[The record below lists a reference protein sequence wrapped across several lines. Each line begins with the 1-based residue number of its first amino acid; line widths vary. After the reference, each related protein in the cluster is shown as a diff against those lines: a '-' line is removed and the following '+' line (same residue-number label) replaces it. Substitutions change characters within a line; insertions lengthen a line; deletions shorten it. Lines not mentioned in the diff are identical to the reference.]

1 MLTARPDLSPLIEP
15 LLSSAATQAEAIKRL
30 DREIKSRAKAIA
42 VCRQL
47 MTIPG
52 VAHNTALAYVATIDD
67 ARRFAKSRDVGAY
80 VGLTSRRHQSGEMD
94 YSGRISKHGDA
105 LLRSLL
111 YESANS
117 LLTVVRKAHPLK
129 DWARRIRRR
138 SSHKKACVALARK
151 LAVIMH
157 RMMITGEAFRWPE
170 GGERDAGGGLAR
182 SLTETSDHTDPRKR
196 KRRPQPG
203 RWPRRSRQF
212 GCKPDRCPRVRVIP
226 WEAEAKGHYDEASGP
241 TAGNDFGDNRVPGK
255 GQKAGS
261 GGLDRETGII
271 PTVIDQN
278 PCAHLRMPRDMIFHG
293 WSMRLFQAW
302 QHSADVFIRF
312 DNQLSRMNCQTF
324 STGFNSGDRGG
335 SARTVM
341 LSGIASLGASANR
354 PDRDQHRIR
363 RDRRRH

>member
-1 MLTARPDLSPLIEP
+1 M
-15 LLSSAATQAEAIKRL
+15 
-30 DREIKSRAKAIA
+30 
-42 VCRQL
+42 
-47 MTIPG
+47 
-52 VAHNTALAYVATIDD
+52 
-67 ARRFAKSRDVGAY
+67 
-80 VGLTSRRHQSGEMD
+80 
-94 YSGRISKHGDA
+94 
-105 LLRSLL
+105 
-111 YESANS
+111 
-117 LLTVVRKAHPLK
+117 K

-261 GGLDRETGII
+261 GGLDRETIR
-271 PTVIDQN
+271 Q
-278 PCAHLRMPRDMIFHG
+278 PRVQEG
-293 WSMRLFQAW
+293 LTERPEL
-302 QHSADVFIRF
+302 
-312 DNQLSRMNCQTF
+312 DNQ
-324 STGFNSGDRGG
+324 G
-335 SARTVM
+335 SAWASMPMTAFRWPLISKVPWRRCRTR
-341 LSGIASLGASANR
+341 A
-354 PDRDQHRIR
+354 
-363 RDRRRH
+363 

>member
-1 MLTARPDLSPLIEP
+1 M
-15 LLSSAATQAEAIKRL
+15 
-30 DREIKSRAKAIA
+30 
-42 VCRQL
+42 
-47 MTIPG
+47 
-52 VAHNTALAYVATIDD
+52 
-67 ARRFAKSRDVGAY
+67 
-80 VGLTSRRHQSGEMD
+80 
-94 YSGRISKHGDA
+94 
-105 LLRSLL
+105 
-111 YESANS
+111 
-117 LLTVVRKAHPLK
+117 K

-293 WSMRLFQAW
+293 WSMRLFEAW
-302 QHSADVFIRF
+302 QHSATM
-312 DNQLSRMNCQTF
+312 S
-324 STGFNSGDRGG
+324 S
-335 SARTVM
+335 
-341 LSGIASLGASANR
+341 
-354 PDRDQHRIR
+354 
-363 RDRRRH
+363 